1 MLAKKSTRGR
11 FFAIVTYR
19 FFNYDQQYTSQ
30 YLYYNVGLYVLI
42 YTYHIILWTSSKVHQ
57 KAPSLSRMM
66 YILLIYTWDLM

>member
-57 KAPSLSRMM
+57 KANDVHFV
-66 YILLIYTWDLM
+66 DLYLRFDVNKD

>member
-1 MLAKKSTRGR
+1 MVMLCFADQNFLVNIECLQKKSTRGR

-42 YTYHIILWTSSKVHQ
+42 YTYHIIL
-57 KAPSLSRMM
+57 
-66 YILLIYTWDLM
+66 